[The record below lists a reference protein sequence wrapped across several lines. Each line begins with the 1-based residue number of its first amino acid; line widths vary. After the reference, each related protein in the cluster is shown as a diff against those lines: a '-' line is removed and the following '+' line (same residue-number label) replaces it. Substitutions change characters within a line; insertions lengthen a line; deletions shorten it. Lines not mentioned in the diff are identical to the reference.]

1 MENDTLCA
9 KVGTIFCSSG
19 YHRCLPGNFA
29 CYESPAK
36 DQLRDTWLNEII
48 DGKTSLGFSEWKHAA
63 EGSTIEP
70 PCDRI
75 ISLNLDLIVNKMK
88 DAPSKENLVR
98 ILEEEYG
105 IVSLIQ
111 KISGSTKKP
120 VAICGICGRDD
131 KEGTG
136 EGGFCK
142 YCGGDHWVEL
152 SDYESNGTSLTGV
165 INHII
170 EAAKNIGMTPDTLFA
185 KLTKLNQE

>member
-1 MENDTLCA
+1 MDKTLCS
-9 KVGTIFCSSG
+9 KVGTPECTSG
-19 YHRCLPGNFA
+19 DYRCKRGAFNCFT
-29 CYESPAK
+29 EKVEDPA
-36 DQLRDTWLNEII
+36 RDTWLNEII

-70 PCDRI
+70 PCDRS

-88 DAPSKENLVR
+88 DAPSKENLVK

-152 SDYESNGTSLTGV
+152 SDYEPNGTSLTGV